1 MSSQPFLSVWYG
13 ATFTLLIFPSIPQAI
28 EFGLPR
34 LPIENRKP
42 TGKPVSRKQSEG
54 EHYLSSNPNYSVIE
68 QTGKFCPGRDSC
80 KHRMR
85 NGRGTGLG
93 LDTAESISGPFKHAR
108 GGSLNS
114 RGHFGVENDW
124 KKRNCFCDNLCEMY
138 GDCCVDAPIYQ
149 MSHQSQNHLNFEC
162 VSLKQYGDIYMRHQC
177 GVEWNITNKND
188 AIIKDFCENLNT
200 KSDPFGT
207 TPVTNN
213 VSGVTYR
220 NYYCAICNSDAKPG
234 TLRFWRPRLECPTLN
249 AHVHRFKNISKE
261 YVISH
266 LRYSK
271 ARNVWGI
278 DISMGG
284 VEVFHDC
291 YIDPVVPD
299 EISHRIRL
307 CSGRNTITS
316 CPPGFN
322 GNHTI
327 KELCESYTALVF
339 EPTKSFRN
347 VHCAIC
353 NNASLESLYCLNLGP
368 LGRSKFKQNFN
379 LFSFAILFDI
389 GGDLDTAVGQETQ
402 ENTSQLTCDHDK
414 VFDPFFKKCRT
425 VYCHQSNIVYSNGG
439 CVEVSIDA
447 IADTIENNTHHGSSS
462 SKLSSAN
469 ISTLSS
475 LNVVSTQSVPNDTV
489 SITTSAVTSN
499 KPPKDII
506 ITTNAPSPNVQ
517 QSDTKSARDE
527 SISVNGSDS
536 LINANDDK
544 DITKDKPTNTLK
556 GNFLD
561 CPKFEL
567 QVGEFKV
574 INHNDNADNVVQTD
588 VEQEAEEVY
597 IERYD
602 KKLVKGE
609 YSIKDDNKLVIC
621 APYILD
627 NSSSIDQK
635 NVGIGKFGE
644 YMGIV
649 TFICLGVSILCLVI
663 HIFVTLLLPE
673 LRNLSGKNL
682 LSLCIALLGGYS
694 SFVVSMFLE
703 GGGGGPATKKLME
716 EDSGCF
722 ILAVFMYFFFLSSF
736 FWMLVMAFDVYRTL
750 KLATKHLQPIDSSSA
765 MGGQWKKFAVYTLF
779 GWVAPLTLVTATVVI
794 EHLKESIP
802 TEYRPGF
809 GENGV
814 CWFSNKRALLVYF
827 AVPFGGVMGANIFL
841 FVCSARMIYLTR
853 KNASMKMITTTGCFN
868 PKTNF
873 ILYVRLA
880 TIMGLTWVTG
890 LVAGF
895 IDVTWLWYTFVVFN
909 TLQGNVDC
917 NIGYYKSHYYF
928 VLTIFLY
935 NQYFYFTIFLG
946 LLIFC
951 MFTCNKNVF
960 DSLKQKL
967 CSSRYHVNQKSHYN
981 FDAENDPN
989 SWRWSSNERSL
1000 SSSVG
1005 SPSQTS
1011 ENDNKDVEDLSTT
1024 QKRNLP
1030 PASSNPQSLI
1040 PSRYG
1045 SRSKTMYTLSK
1056 TQASDTALNIN
1067 SFNGRYY

>member
-1 MSSQPFLSVWYG
+1 MSRQAVLVWPGAIFVLLS
-13 ATFTLLIFPSIPQAI
+13 LPSLQTI
-28 EFGLPR
+28 EFGLPS
-34 LPIENRKP
+34 LSID
-42 TGKPVSRKQSEG
+42 SRKTSNLPQKPPKTET
-54 EHYLSSNPNYSVIE
+54 HSSMTPNYSVIE

-85 NGRGTGLG
+85 NGRGEGSG
-93 LDTAESISGPFKHAR
+93 LDSSDSIPGPFKHAR

-114 RGHFGVENDW
+114 RGHFGIENDW

-177 GVEWNITNKND
+177 GLEWDTSNKSD
-188 AIIKDFCENLNT
+188 ALIKDFCENLNSE
-200 KSDPFGT
+200 SDPFGT

-213 VSGVTYR
+213 ISGVTYR
-220 NYYCAICNSDAKPG
+220 NYYCAICNSDASPG
-234 TLRFWRPRLECPTLN
+234 TLQFWKPRLECPTLN
-249 AHVHRFKNISKE
+249 AHVHRYKNISKE
-261 YVISH
+261 FAMSR
-266 LRYSK
+266 LRFSK
-271 ARNVWGI
+271 SRNVWGV

-284 VEVFHDC
+284 VEVFYDC

-307 CSGRNTITS
+307 CSGRNTITA
-316 CPPGFN
+316 CPTDYA
-322 GNHTI
+322 GNKTV

-389 GGDLDTAVGQETQ
+389 GGDLNEPVGGKVQD
-402 ENTSQLTCDHDK
+402 SHFKCDNDK
-414 VFDPFFKKCRT
+414 LFDPFFKKCRT
-425 VYCHQSNIVYSNGG
+425 VYCHQSNSIFKNGE
-439 CVEVSIDA
+439 CINIDN
-447 IADTIENNTHHGSSS
+447 DGNNTTESSS
-462 SKLSSAN
+462 TDKSNHLSSVTSLEESFTT
-469 ISTLSS
+469 ISFDINTSSNLSS
-475 LNVVSTQSVPNDTV
+475 DKKDVDFTSSSTSTPKI
-489 SITTSAVTSN
+489 ITTSST
-499 KPPKDII
+499 KIP
-506 ITTNAPSPNVQ
+506 ITTQNTQHNNTTILNF
-517 QSDTKSARDE
+517 QSWDSN
-527 SISVNGSDS
+527 NGT
-536 LINANDDK
+536 NDDEYET
-544 DITKDKPTNTLK
+544 DDNNVTKKPDAQ
-556 GNFLD
+556 FID

-567 QVGEFKV
+567 QVGEFQIIK
-574 INHNDNADNVVQTD
+574 NHNNDVDTVVHSEDN
-588 VEQEAEEVY
+588 EEEEVY
-597 IERYD
+597 IKQYN
-602 KKLVKGE
+602 KKLGKGQ
-609 YSIKDDNKLVIC
+609 YSIKENDKLVIC
-621 APYILD
+621 APYILE
-627 NSSSIDQK
+627 NTSSIDHK

-649 TFICLGVSILCLVI
+649 TFVCLGISIICLVI
-663 HIFVTLLLPE
+663 HIFITLLLPE

-703 GGGGGPATKKLME
+703 GGGASGSKTNVMD

-765 MGGQWKKFAVYTLF
+765 MGGQWKKFAVYTIF

-794 EHLKESIP
+794 EHLKESVP
-802 TEYRPGF
+802 SEYRPGF
-809 GENGV
+809 GENGI

-853 KNASMKMITTTGCFN
+853 KNANMKMITTTGCFN
-868 PKTNF
+868 PRTNF

-895 IDVTWLWYTFVVFN
+895 IDVPWLWYTFVVFN
-909 TLQGNVDC
+909 TLQG
-917 NIGYYKSHYYF
+917 ILH
-928 VLTIFLY
+928 
-935 NQYFYFTIFLG
+935 
-946 LLIFC
+946 
-951 MFTCNKNVF
+951 
-960 DSLKQKL
+960 
-967 CSSRYHVNQKSHYN
+967 
-981 FDAENDPN
+981 
-989 SWRWSSNERSL
+989 
-1000 SSSVG
+1000 
-1005 SPSQTS
+1005 SP
-1011 ENDNKDVEDLSTT
+1011 
-1024 QKRNLP
+1024 
-1030 PASSNPQSLI
+1030 
-1040 PSRYG
+1040 Y
-1045 SRSKTMYTLSK
+1045 
-1056 TQASDTALNIN
+1056 
-1067 SFNGRYY
+1067 